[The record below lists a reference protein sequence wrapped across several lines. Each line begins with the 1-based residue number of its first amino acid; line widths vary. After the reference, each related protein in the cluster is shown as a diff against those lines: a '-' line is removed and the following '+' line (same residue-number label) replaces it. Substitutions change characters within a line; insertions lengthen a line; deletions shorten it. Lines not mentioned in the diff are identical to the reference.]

1 MCVEDFVGCNQKEGQ
16 LVVEGIGR
24 KLKILQADS
33 TGRKRLF
40 ERKKEAIRREKR
52 EREKWGRKFW

>member
-1 MCVEDFVGCNQKEGQ
+1 MRVEDFVGCNQKEGQ

-52 EREKWGRKFW
+52 ERAKGGRKFW

>member
-1 MCVEDFVGCNQKEGQ
+1 MRVEDFVGCNQKEGQ

-40 ERKKEAIRREKR
+40 ERKKEATRREKR
-52 EREKWGRKFW
+52 EREKGGRKFW